1 MIKKILIFLLLCP
14 ILLFG
19 ITLKESIDLGLKKNK
34 EIKIA
39 EKEIAESKMD
49 LNISK
54 AKLFPQV
61 SFTAGVQYKREDLP
75 ADELPVKV
83 NIANNL
89 DNLAS
94 HNDSLLANTMSFISN
109 AMIPEKV
116 STTTG
121 FMGDLEINQV
131 LFAGNKIV
139 NSIKIS
145 KKLLEIKENNL
156 HLKKNEIRNKITNS
170 YNSILLLQKVVEIN
184 KEALTLANNHL
195 EQVQQMYKNGL
206 VSEYDLLRA
215 KLEKSKLEPNVI
227 DAKNNLSLAVTS
239 FQKLIGISEDP
250 KITGDLQIKV
260 IKFDEEDAYVK
271 EGLKNRLELKIAE
284 DYSQIMSKSVDIN
297 YGSFLP
303 NFILKADWQLYSGL
317 DDMNFK
323 KGEFGNTATVQ
334 LGFQYNLFSG
344 KSDLANLKKSK
355 ISLRKSRITTSNLK
369 DLLTLQIKSN
379 FKNCK
384 KEMANLNLNKEN
396 LQLAKK
402 GFSIANA
409 RYENKVGIQLE
420 VFDAQLQLKTAKLKY
435 FQSKYNLIKAENDLL
450 VSIGK

>member
-1 MIKKILIFLLLCP
+1 M
-14 ILLFG
+14 
-19 ITLKESIDLGLKKNK
+19 
-34 EIKIA
+34 
-39 EKEIAESKMD
+39 
-49 LNISK
+49 
-54 AKLFPQV
+54 
-61 SFTAGVQYKREDLP
+61 
-75 ADELPVKV
+75 
-83 NIANNL
+83 
-89 DNLAS
+89 
-94 HNDSLLANTMSFISN
+94 
-109 AMIPEKV
+109 
-116 STTTG
+116 
-121 FMGDLEINQV
+121 
-131 LFAGNKIV
+131 
-139 NSIKIS
+139 
-145 KKLLEIKENNL
+145 
-156 HLKKNEIRNKITNS
+156 
-170 YNSILLLQKVVEIN
+170 
-184 KEALTLANNHL
+184 
-195 EQVQQMYKNGL
+195 
-206 VSEYDLLRA
+206 
-215 KLEKSKLEPNVI
+215 
-227 DAKNNLSLAVTS
+227 
-239 FQKLIGISEDP
+239 
-250 KITGDLQIKV
+250 
-260 IKFDEEDAYVK
+260 
-271 EGLKNRLELKIAE
+271 
-284 DYSQIMSKSVDIN
+284 DIN

-435 FQSKYNLIKAENDLL
+435 FQSKYNLIKAQNDLL